1 MCFWAEASKIFR
13 EGIGAKLKSS
23 EQKMATSVNK
33 MASPSEQ
40 VTIPTDKKEI
50 QTIGAEKGSDNVT
63 CKVVAGDIQGM
74 PDTKTPTQQG
84 QDCNQGIGKT
94 ETNSKEPCKAGGT
107 GNNEPGKD
115 ITCNK
120 MTETCNKETPTKLA
134 NLQNICNCKEGTC
147 SSEACKA
154 TTCDKLKCKSGTC
167 NCNELAHAR
176 PHTTTLEPTSKEK
189 YSMSKEKGDNTLS
202 IQGLFSTSL

>member
-1 MCFWAEASKIFR
+1 
-13 EGIGAKLKSS
+13 
-23 EQKMATSVNK
+23 

-40 VTIPTDKKEI
+40 VTTPTDKKEI